1 MRQAVVQGVVDVV
14 VRRGDVAV
22 REVDVAAVGLEA
34 VLRARGQ
41 VLARVGNARGDLG
54 HGRPLLLA

>member
-34 VLRARGQ
+34 GLQLCGQ
-41 VLARVGNARGDLG
+41 
-54 HGRPLLLA
+54 H